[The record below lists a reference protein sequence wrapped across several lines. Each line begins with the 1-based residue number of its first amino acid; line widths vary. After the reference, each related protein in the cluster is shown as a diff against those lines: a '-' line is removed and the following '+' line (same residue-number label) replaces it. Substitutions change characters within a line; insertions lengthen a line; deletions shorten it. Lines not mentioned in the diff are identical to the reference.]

1 MQTRRIIAL
10 SGTTFALVL
19 TPLLSTTALAAGN
32 QVTVRAEGQTRT
44 LLSATIV
51 NPPSGSGSFT
61 IDGTPA
67 GACPKNSA
75 AGALDT
81 ATRHRWGGVYST
93 SFNELELT
101 TILGETWTFNS
112 PYYWSIWVNDR
123 FASAGLCELKLHKG
137 DQLLFAAVPDKGSEY
152 PLAIEAPSHATAG
165 RPFTVKVVD
174 YPKGVAKPL
183 AGARLAGSGINAV
196 SNGRGSVSVTVHR
209 AGTIVL
215 HADRKGYIR
224 AAAIRVRISA

>member
-1 MQTRRIIAL
+1 MQIRRIIAL

-19 TPLLSTTALAAGN
+19 TPLLGTSALAAGN
-32 QVTVRAEGQTRT
+32 TVSVRVEGKTRT
-44 LLSATIV
+44 LLSSTTVSA
-51 NPPSGSGSFT
+51 PSAPGSFT

-67 GACPKNSA
+67 GACPKTSA
-75 AGALDT
+75 AGALDA
-81 ATRHRWGGVYST
+81 ATRHRWGGSYSA
-93 SFNELELT
+93 SFNELVLT
-101 TILGETWTFNS
+101 TILGEQWTFSS
-112 PYYWSIWVNDR
+112 PNYWSIWVNNR
-123 FASAGLCELKLHKG
+123 FASVGLCQLKLHKG

-183 AGARLAGSGINAV
+183 AGAQLTVAGHHVVTNRRGVV
-196 SNGRGSVSVTVHR
+196 SITDRH

-215 HADRKGYIR
+215 NADRKGDIR
-224 AAAIRVRISA
+224 AATVSLRVSS